1 MKEKPESDKMVTKVI
16 PFGRDNTRSFTGG
29 QSQAIPRSVLLEG
42 NSEVDELFMEYV
54 NNRKTASQ
62 WEFKAKVIRL
72 AQKLMGGDY
81 NWFLKQDSNPLIT
94 DSRMSF
100 LLDTVYLLT
109 RGRRRINIHS
119 WKDLLE
125 MDTGNTV
132 DVIKRK
138 VVREL
143 FNELNVVDI
152 DNDTFLQHWLKSP
165 KGFDDLMFS
174 LKYLFGTKT
183 RNL

>member
-1 MKEKPESDKMVTKVI
+1 MVTKVI
-16 PFGRDNTRSFTGG
+16 PFGRDDVRTFTGG
-29 QSQAIPRSVLLEG
+29 QSQAVPRSVLLAG
-42 NSEVDELFMEYV
+42 NSEVDALFMEYV
-54 NNRKTASQ
+54 SNSKLATQ
-62 WEFKAKVIRL
+62 WDFKAKVIRL
-72 AQKLMGGDY
+72 AQQLMGGDY

-94 DSRMSF
+94 DARMSF

-109 RGRRRINIHS
+109 RGRRRISIYS

-125 MDTGNTV
+125 MDSGETV
-132 DVIKRK
+132 DVVKRK
-138 VVREL
+138 AIREL
-143 FNELNVVDI
+143 FGELNVVDI